1 VLREHLVLVCPAC
14 QEAADWT
21 ADLDNCARC
30 GGVHMIR
37 RLDQVECLDC
47 GQVRDADRVPG
58 AGPGTEPGTGPDAGP
73 AQDAA
78 FADEVSRALERVL
91 RQRLLL
97 PVLLCLFYGL

>member
-1 VLREHLVLVCPAC
+1 MLVCPAC

-58 AGPGTEPGTGPDAGP
+58 AGPGSGPDSGPHAGPHAGP

-91 RQRLLL
+91 GQRLLL

>member
-14 QEAADWT
+14 QVSADWT

-47 GQVRDADRVPG
+47 GQVRDAAGVQLPDAVRVP
-58 AGPGTEPGTGPDAGP
+58 
-73 AQDAA
+73 DAA

-91 RQRLLL
+91 GQHPLFRG
-97 PVLLCLFYGL
+97 LLCLFCRL